1 MPMPYLAIQAG
12 WLNRSHTLFRMPPK
26 GEAVTEGEQA
36 LCGRYGAT
44 GGAEL
49 SAEVC
54 SPRGVAPLPR
64 AHQRSM
70 PFGWLGARVGLALG
84 IGAVPNAV
92 LHPVCDASPSRMLR
106 GMLWTSAAGLSP
118 SDV

>member
-1 MPMPYLAIQAG
+1 MAMPYLAIQAG
-12 WLNRSHTLFRMPPK
+12 WLNRSHTLLRMPPK

-70 PFGWLGARVGLALG
+70 PFGWLVARVELAVGL
-84 IGAVPNAV
+84 GAVPGAV
-92 LHPVCDASPSRMLR
+92 QHPVCDAALSSMPWAMLR
-106 GMLWTSAAGLSP
+106 TSAAEP
-118 SDV
+118 C

>member
-12 WLNRSHTLFRMPPK
+12 WLNRSHTLLRMPPK
-26 GEAVTEGEQA
+26 GEQA
-36 LCGRYGAT
+36 LCGRYGAA

-49 SAEVC
+49 STEVC

-84 IGAVPNAV
+84 FGAVPGAV
-92 LHPVCDASPSRMLR
+92 LHPACDASPSRMLR

-118 SDV
+118 ADV